1 MAAKASAGK
10 FYEGLGG
17 QEGGNN
23 AVEKVKAFQAK
34 LNQQLQVLLDKSTPK
49 PLERWLL
56 LAATVL
62 IYFIRVSALA
72 RSQHASKR
80 NKEKD
85 THERKRFLAGNS
97 SVSFHI
103 VLPCAF

>member
-34 LNQQLQVLLDKSTPK
+34 M
-49 PLERWLL
+49 
-56 LAATVL
+56 A
-62 IYFIRVSALA
+62 
-72 RSQHASKR
+72 
-80 NKEKD
+80 
-85 THERKRFLAGNS
+85 AGN
-97 SVSFHI
+97 VSPPSEPISPDAARGSGDIRDFFGKA
-103 VLPCAF
+103 PEASPEATNDAAEAETE